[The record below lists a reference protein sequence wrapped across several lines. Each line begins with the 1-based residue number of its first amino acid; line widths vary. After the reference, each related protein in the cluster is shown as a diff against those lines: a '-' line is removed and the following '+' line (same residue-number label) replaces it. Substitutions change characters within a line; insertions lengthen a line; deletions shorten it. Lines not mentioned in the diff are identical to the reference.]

1 MTAPVSNAA
10 NPRLAR
16 PARAGIR
23 SPTPPAT
30 SSAPT
35 RYRSHWP
42 APMSANM
49 STMTGSPASFEIPP
63 PAIIA
68 ASTTCRIQT
77 PMLLAR
83 PGVCAT
89 VSELFLGMVLIRLS
103 LSCPGLVPVM
113 ALAEWAGVS
122 ELISTK
128 CSRERHLL
136 LVAVEDHGD
145 GTEGRDENYRRD
157 EHPADF
163 PGGHRTV
170 HQAAYHGRQVGDR
183 VDLDSHPWAT

>member
-16 PARAGIR
+16 PARAVNR

-35 RYRSHWP
+35 RYRRHWP

-68 ASTTCRIQT
+68 ASATCRIQT
-77 PMLLAR
+77 QMLLAR

-113 ALAEWAGVS
+113 ALAEWAAGLS

-128 CSRERHLL
+128 CSRKRHLL
-136 LVAVEDHGD
+136 LVSVEDHRD
-145 GTEGRDENYRRD
+145 RAEDRDEKYGRDQ
-157 EHPADF
+157 HPADLT
-163 PGGHRTV
+163 GWDRAV
-170 HQAAYHGRQVGDR
+170 HQATHREIGRAHV
-183 VDLDSHPWAT
+183 